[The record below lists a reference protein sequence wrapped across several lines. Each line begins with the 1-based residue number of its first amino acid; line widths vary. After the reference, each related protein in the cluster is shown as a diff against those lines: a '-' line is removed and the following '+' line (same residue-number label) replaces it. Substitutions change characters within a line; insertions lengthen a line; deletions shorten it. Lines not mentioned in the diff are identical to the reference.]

1 MTSEHISRRTALVGS
16 FSTVVA
22 GSLALSGCG
31 GGGDGGGGGNAQ
43 LRAIN
48 LTSDL
53 PSVDLVTNDTV
64 AFSAL
69 TAETLVAYRSVEAK
83 EWTLRVRRAGD
94 AASLFSGSFNLGKD
108 QNFTAVIW
116 GRETSL
122 RLSTLPENENNDS
135 ITAGNVRVRMFNAT
149 TDSGAVDVFFTSET
163 AQLGETAPT
172 QGAVGAGNLSGFR
185 DLSAGTYRLRVTGVG
200 DPNDVRLD
208 VSGVVLPARQHLTL
222 VLTAGTSGVLMNGQL
237 IQQQGSATALR
248 NNRAR
253 VRVVAGVDSAGVLG
267 ISVAGTTLVGALRSP
282 SVGPYQLV
290 AGGSQAV
297 QVRVNGGVVSEGT
310 QNFVA
315 GNDYTLMVFGNPAS
329 PQIRL
334 IVDDNRLPSATNR
347 VKLRLV
353 HGAAGVDPITL
364 SVDFLA
370 VATDIT
376 FGNASAYGNIASG
389 NGLRVDVTSASA
401 SGPLFL
407 AESTNLAG
415 QAVYT
420 TFLLGGNATPTGV
433 LRRER

>member
-1 MTSEHISRRTALVGS
+1 
-16 FSTVVA
+16 
-22 GSLALSGCG
+22 
-31 GGGDGGGGGNAQ
+31 
-43 LRAIN
+43 
-48 LTSDL
+48 
-53 PSVDLVTNDTV
+53 
-64 AFSAL
+64 
-69 TAETLVAYRSVEAK
+69 
-83 EWTLRVRRAGD
+83 
-94 AASLFSGSFNLGKD
+94 
-108 QNFTAVIW
+108 
-116 GRETSL
+116 
-122 RLSTLPENENNDS
+122 
-135 ITAGNVRVRMFNAT
+135 
-149 TDSGAVDVFFTSET
+149 
-163 AQLGETAPT
+163 
-172 QGAVGAGNLSGFR
+172 
-185 DLSAGTYRLRVTGVG
+185 
-200 DPNDVRLD
+200 
-208 VSGVVLPARQHLTL
+208 
-222 VLTAGTSGVLMNGQL
+222 
-237 IQQQGSATALR
+237 
-248 NNRAR
+248 

-297 QVRVNGGVVSEGT
+297 QVRVNGGIVSEGT

-315 GNDYTLMVFGNPAS
+315 GNDYTLMVFGNPAN

-334 IVDDNRLPSATNR
+334 IIDDNRLPAATNR

-376 FGNASAYGNIASG
+376 FGNASAYGNVASG
-389 NGLRVDVTSASA
+389 NALRVDVTSASA